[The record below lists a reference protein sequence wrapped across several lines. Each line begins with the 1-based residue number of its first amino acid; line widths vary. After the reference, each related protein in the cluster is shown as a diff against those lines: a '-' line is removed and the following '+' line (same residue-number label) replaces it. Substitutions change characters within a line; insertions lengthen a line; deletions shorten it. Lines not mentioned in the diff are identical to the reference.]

1 MSALNEELR
10 KSPAVAE
17 WMEGEPSGMV
27 TDMRNI
33 AARFGFASAL
43 VSFVAAAGYSIVQ
56 VLQILGIIRWPFD
69 AIGIYGFSL
78 LIAAPFMLAI
88 LALCRSTADEK
99 KIWSQAALLF
109 AMIYT
114 TYVTLMYTIQLASAL
129 PLALRGYANPLFA
142 VERYS
147 LFWSLD
153 GLGYVCMGISTLL
166 AVPVF
171 ARRGV
176 ERWVRRFFLAN
187 GLFTPVIA
195 LVYWYPVFSTK
206 LLLLASP
213 WVVTGP
219 GSILLL
225 AIYFKRRTTSNR
237 ARPTLASADSA
248 DR

>member
-1 MSALNEELR
+1 MSAFKEELR

-17 WMEGEPSGMV
+17 RIERDLSGIV
-27 TDMRNI
+27 TDRSTI
-33 AARFGFASAL
+33 AARFGLWSAL

-56 VLQILGIIRWPFD
+56 VLQLLGIVRWPFD
-69 AIGIYGFSL
+69 AIGIYGFSV

-88 LALCRSTADEK
+88 LALCRSTPDAK

-109 AMIYT
+109 AVIYT
-114 TYVTLMYTIQLASAL
+114 AYVTLMYAIQLASAI
-129 PLALRGYANPLFA
+129 PLALQGKANPLFA

-153 GLGYVCMGISTLL
+153 GLGYVCMGMSTLF

-171 ARRGV
+171 ARRGF
-176 ERWVRRFFLAN
+176 EKWVRWFFLAN
-187 GLFTPVIA
+187 GLFTTVIA

-225 AIYFKRRTTSNR
+225 AIYFKRRTTSNW
-237 ARPTLASADSA
+237 SI
-248 DR
+248 

>member
-1 MSALNEELR
+1 MELPDQ
-10 KSPAVAE
+10 KSLL
-17 WMEGEPSGMV
+17 
-27 TDMRNI
+27 I
-33 AARFGFASAL
+33 ASRFGFWSAL

-56 VLQILGIIRWPFD
+56 ALQVLGIIRWPFD

-88 LALCRSTADEK
+88 LALCRSTPDQK

-109 AMIYT
+109 AVIYT
-114 TYVTLMYTIQLASAL
+114 TYVTLMYTLQLASAI
-129 PLALRGYANPLFA
+129 PLALQGNANPLFA
-142 VERYS
+142 VQRYS

-153 GLGYVCMGISTLL
+153 GLGYVCMGISALF
-166 AVPVF
+166 AAPVF
-171 ARRGV
+171 ALHGF
-176 ERWVRRFFLAN
+176 ERWVRWLFLAN

-225 AIYFKRRTTSNR
+225 AIYFKRRTTSI
-237 ARPTLASADSA
+237 SAMTIH
-248 DR
+248 RE

>member
-1 MSALNEELR
+1 
-10 KSPAVAE
+10 
-17 WMEGEPSGMV
+17 MV
-27 TDMRNI
+27 TDMPTV
-33 AARFGFASAL
+33 AARFGFWSAL
-43 VSFVAAAGYSIVQ
+43 VSFAAASGYSIVQ
-56 VLQILGIIRWPFD
+56 VLQLLGIIRWPFD

-88 LALCRSTADEK
+88 LALCRSTPDEK

-109 AMIYT
+109 AVIYT
-114 TYVTLMYTIQLASAL
+114 TYVTLMYTIQLASAI
-129 PLALRGYANPLFA
+129 PLALQGNANPLFA
-142 VERYS
+142 VQRYS

-153 GLGYVCMGISTLL
+153 GLGYVCMGISTLF

-171 ARRGV
+171 ARRGF
-176 ERWVRRFFLAN
+176 ERWVRWLFLTN
-187 GLFTPVIA
+187 GLFTAVVA

-225 AIYFKRRTTSNR
+225 AFYFKRRTTSKW
-237 ARPTLASADSA
+237 SI
-248 DR
+248 